1 MFEQI
6 VPVALERHRHKKV
19 RNTTQFDYAAGF
31 HIAYV
36 TVHEFARAAA
46 TYPIVFLEDKPNDG
60 FRPVVLMGLQPGE
73 NLFVDAD
80 GAWNASYIPAMIRR
94 YPFALSKGVEENRF
108 VVCVD
113 EASTLLSDTE
123 GAPMFDEKG
132 EPTQVI
138 ENVKR
143 YLSELQQ
150 MDMLTQ
156 QFSRFLLSN
165 NLLTPLN
172 MRVNATAQARNITG
186 CYVINEERLNAFS
199 DTLFLEVRAKGFL
212 PAMYAHLMSLPQIER
227 LVQLS
232 KAKTGAAAA
241 TATATAAE
249 AAPAAEPASPETVEP
264 AAQEAVPAKP
274 AARKRRSAST
284 TRAPNN
290 LGRLGFGA

>member
-60 FRPVVLMGLQPGE
+60 FRPVVLLGLQPGE
-73 NLFVDAD
+73 NLFLGAD

-94 YPFALSKGVEENRF
+94 YPFALSKGTEENRF

-156 QFSRFLLSN
+156 QFSHFLLSN

-199 DTLFLEVRAKGFL
+199 DALFLEVRAKGFL

-241 TATATAAE
+241 TATAAE

-274 AARKRRSAST
+274 AARKRRSDASS
-284 TRAPNN
+284 
-290 LGRLGFGA
+290 

>member
-19 RNTTQFDYAAGF
+19 RNTTQFDYAASF

-73 NLFVDAD
+73 NLFVGAD

-94 YPFALSKGVEENRF
+94 YPFALSKGAEENRF

-199 DTLFLEVRAKGFL
+199 DALFLEVRAKGFL

-232 KAKTGAAAA
+232 KARTGAADATAA
-241 TATATAAE
+241 ATATAAE

-264 AAQEAVPAKP
+264 AKP
-274 AARKRRSAST
+274 AARKRRSDASS
-284 TRAPNN
+284 
-290 LGRLGFGA
+290 

>member
-6 VPVALERHRHKKV
+6 VPVLLERHRHKKV
-19 RNTTQFDYAAGF
+19 RNTTQFDFAARF

-36 TVHEFARAAA
+36 TLHEFARAGA

-73 NLFVDAD
+73 NLFVGTD
-80 GAWNASYIPAMIRR
+80 GSWNASYIPAMIRR
-94 YPFALSKGVEENRF
+94 YPFALSKGSEDGRF

-123 GAPMFDEKG
+123 GAPMFDDKG

-143 YLSELQQ
+143 YLAELQQ
-150 MDMLTQ
+150 MDRMTQ
-156 QFSRFLLSN
+156 EFTRFLQSQ

-199 DTLFLEVRAKGFL
+199 DQLFLEVRGKGYL
-212 PAMYAHLMSLPQIER
+212 PAIYAHLMSLPQIER
-227 LVQLS
+227 LIQLS
-232 KAKTGAAAA
+232 KAKTPS
-241 TATATAAE
+241 
-249 AAPAAEPASPETVEP
+249 AAPAAAAAPTVAPEAV
-264 AAQEAVPAKP
+264 QEAPAEAKP
-274 AARKRRSAST
+274 AGRKRRNDKPTA
-284 TRAPNN
+284 
-290 LGRLGFGA
+290 

>member
-241 TATATAAE
+241 TATAAE

-264 AAQEAVPAKP
+264 AAPEAVAAKP
-274 AARKRRSAST
+274 AARKRRSDASS
-284 TRAPNN
+284 
-290 LGRLGFGA
+290 

>member
-199 DTLFLEVRAKGFL
+199 DNLFLEVRAKGFL

-241 TATATAAE
+241 TATAAE

-264 AAQEAVPAKP
+264 AAPEAVPAKP
-274 AARKRRSAST
+274 AARKRRSDASS
-284 TRAPNN
+284 
-290 LGRLGFGA
+290 

>member
-19 RNTTQFDYAAGF
+19 RNTTQFDFAARF

-36 TVHEFARAAA
+36 TMHEFARAAA

-60 FRPVVLMGLQPGE
+60 FRPVVLMGLQSGE
-73 NLFVDAD
+73 NLFVGAD
-80 GAWNASYIPAMIRR
+80 GSWNASYIPAMIRR
-94 YPFALSKGVEENRF
+94 YPFALSKGSEEGRF

-113 EASTLLSDTE
+113 EASTLLSETE
-123 GAPMFDEKG
+123 GAPMFDDKG

-150 MDMLTQ
+150 MDRMTQ
-156 QFSRFLLSN
+156 DFTRFLQSQ

-186 CYVINEERLNAFS
+186 WYVINEEGLSAFS
-199 DTLFLEVRAKGFL
+199 DPLFLEVRHKGYL

-232 KAKTGAAAA
+232 KAKAQRAAAA
-241 TATATAAE
+241 P
-249 AAPAAEPASPETVEP
+249 APAASPEVV
-264 AAQEAVPAKP
+264 AAAPSEVKP
-274 AARKRRSAST
+274 ARRKSRNDSST
-284 TRAPNN
+284 
-290 LGRLGFGA
+290 

>member
-73 NLFVDAD
+73 NLFVGAD

-94 YPFALSKGVEENRF
+94 YPFALSKGAEENRF

-156 QFSRFLLSN
+156 QFSRFLLTN

-172 MRVNATAQARNITG
+172 MRVNAAQARNITG

-199 DTLFLEVRAKGFL
+199 DALFLEVRAKGFL

-232 KAKTGAAAA
+232 KAKTSPAPTAAQATPAA
-241 TATATAAE
+241 PEEAVASGEVLSAPSAE
-249 AAPAAEPASPETVEP
+249 AADQAEAA
-264 AAQEAVPAKP
+264 AKP
-274 AARKRRSAST
+274 AARKRRSDAS
-284 TRAPNN
+284 
-290 LGRLGFGA
+290 

>member
-60 FRPVVLMGLQPGE
+60 FRPVVLLGLQPGE
-73 NLFVDAD
+73 NLFLGAD

-94 YPFALSKGVEENRF
+94 YPFALSKGTEENRF

-156 QFSRFLLSN
+156 QFSRFLLNN

-199 DTLFLEVRAKGFL
+199 DALFLEVRAKGFL

-241 TATATAAE
+241 TATAAE

-274 AARKRRSAST
+274 AARKRRSDASS
-284 TRAPNN
+284 
-290 LGRLGFGA
+290 

>member
-1 MFEQI
+1 MFEKI
-6 VPVALERHRHKKV
+6 VPVALERHRYKKV

-60 FRPVVLMGLQPGE
+60 FRPVVLMGLKPGE
-73 NLFVDAD
+73 NLFVGPD

-94 YPFALSKGVEENRF
+94 YPFALSKGAEENRF

-156 QFSRFLLSN
+156 QFSRFLLTN

-172 MRVNATAQARNITG
+172 MRVNAAQARNITG

-199 DTLFLEVRAKGFL
+199 DALFLEVRAKGFL

-232 KAKTGAAAA
+232 KSKTGP
-241 TATATAAE
+241 TAE
-249 AAPAAEPASPETVEP
+249 VAPAAPEAAEPGELVSAPSAEPADQDAT
-264 AAQEAVPAKP
+264 PAKP
-274 AARKRRSAST
+274 AARKRRSDAS
-284 TRAPNN
+284 
-290 LGRLGFGA
+290 

>member
-1 MFEQI
+1 
-6 VPVALERHRHKKV
+6 LERHRHKKV

-60 FRPVVLMGLQPGE
+60 FRPVVLLGLHPGE
-73 NLFVDAD
+73 NLFLGAD

-94 YPFALSKGVEENRF
+94 YPFALSKGTEENRF

-156 QFSRFLLSN
+156 QFSHFLLSN

-199 DTLFLEVRAKGFL
+199 DALFLEVRAKGFL

-241 TATATAAE
+241 TATAAE

-274 AARKRRSAST
+274 AARKRRSDASS
-284 TRAPNN
+284 
-290 LGRLGFGA
+290 

>member
-60 FRPVVLMGLQPGE
+60 FRPVVLLGLQPGE
-73 NLFVDAD
+73 NLFLGAD

-94 YPFALSKGVEENRF
+94 YPFALSKGTEENRF

-156 QFSRFLLSN
+156 QFSRFLLTN

-199 DTLFLEVRAKGFL
+199 DALFLEVRAKGFL

-241 TATATAAE
+241 TASATAAE

-264 AAQEAVPAKP
+264 AAQETVPAKP
-274 AARKRRSAST
+274 AARKRRSDASS
-284 TRAPNN
+284 
-290 LGRLGFGA
+290 

>member
-73 NLFVDAD
+73 NLFVGAD

-94 YPFALSKGVEENRF
+94 YPFALSKGTEENRF

-113 EASTLLSDTE
+113 EASSLLSDTE
-123 GAPMFDEKG
+123 GAPMFDDKG

-199 DTLFLEVRAKGFL
+199 DALFLEVRAKGFL

-232 KAKTGAAAA
+232 KAKTGAV
-241 TATATAAE
+241 ATAAE
-249 AAPAAEPASPETVEP
+249 PGPAVPEASAPREVLSAE
-264 AAQEAVPAKP
+264 PAKP
-274 AARKRRSAST
+274 AARKRRSDAS
-284 TRAPNN
+284 
-290 LGRLGFGA
+290 

>member
-73 NLFVDAD
+73 NLFVGAD

-113 EASTLLSDTE
+113 ESSTLLSDTE

-199 DTLFLEVRAKGFL
+199 DALFLEVRAKGFL

-241 TATATAAE
+241 EAGPAE
-249 AAPAAEPASPETVEP
+249 AAPAAQPASPETVEP

-274 AARKRRSAST
+274 AARKRRSDASS
-284 TRAPNN
+284 
-290 LGRLGFGA
+290 

>member
-60 FRPVVLMGLQPGE
+60 FRPVVLLGLQPGE
-73 NLFVDAD
+73 NLFLGAD

-94 YPFALSKGVEENRF
+94 YPFALSKGTEENRF

-199 DTLFLEVRAKGFL
+199 DALFLEVRAKGFL

-241 TATATAAE
+241 TASAAE

-274 AARKRRSAST
+274 AARKRRSDASS
-284 TRAPNN
+284 
-290 LGRLGFGA
+290 